1 LRNSIASLFKLFFNN
16 CNKSSHFCQI
26 RKSKVYFGG
35 CFFILKIAPV
45 HSYIDSRNFPTAE
58 KLAEYL
64 VYLDKNNTA
73 YAEYFE
79 WKKFFRVN
87 QDGNFAYCQLCKAL
101 NDATMPEKVY
111 VDMPKWFEQEANCI
125 KRGNFPWSKSTEN

>member
-1 LRNSIASLFKLFFNN
+1 MIIS
-16 CNKSSHFCQI
+16 QI
-26 RKSKVYFGG
+26 RADTNIKDS

-45 HSYIDSRNFPTAE
+45 HSYIDSRNFSTAE

-64 VYLDKNNTA
+64 VYLDRNNTA

-125 KRGNFPWSKSTEN
+125 KSGNFPWSKFIGN